1 MRQQSP
7 RSSKT
12 FCFLRSSISVR
23 AVGIIRLAVLMIA
36 FASGVCAQ
44 CVLTPSTSTVPAGS
58 TVTISATGAPGGEA
72 FFFISAG
79 PNRAEGSGLTSLS
92 AWTYSTTHG
101 IGTDTV
107 TASGTYQGQSFTCA
121 PAFVT
126 WTPPSCS
133 LAPAAG
139 TASLGSSH
147 TVVASV
153 VNGEGAPIGNTK
165 ISFFVS
171 NGPNVGKN
179 SGLFA
184 PTTDAVGKVSFTYK
198 PYLPPAS
205 GTDTIVASGS
215 IAFNRVSFACSA
227 TVTWVPFRCD
237 EDSEVAVTLP
247 TVTHSPAELLKPWR
261 VSYGSLPLTF
271 AVTKPY
277 GTLCEAQSNPGAL
290 PLVIGVPNGPQFSV
304 AKSETTATLTVFEPG
319 VVLSKPPCSFWPVL
333 PGQWKDDCILDG
345 REFDPQAPYLR
356 WQSPGFKITPLPY
369 VPGVQLPAAFR
380 NIPAMTF
387 WVNLTQRGLDHADM
401 KTVVERI
408 EPEIHRELTG
418 KLPGIAWWTG
428 IQDPGSVR
436 LLVID
441 SSGRTTGTLPDGR
454 RTNDIVNSF
463 IFDDP
468 TNPGAFFL
476 GTLEGSYMVILT
488 GLNSG
493 DFALAAS
500 NIAGDNAASQQVL
513 SGWVTKRDRI
523 AYRVSTTAVSGTPM
537 QFITRASLLDGD
549 LNGDERVDCAD
560 VAVVKTALGKR
571 LGEVG
576 YNAWADI
583 NADGIV
589 DSRDVT
595 LITKR
600 LTRRVTCP

>member
-1 MRQQSP
+1 MKQQSP

-12 FCFLRSSISVR
+12 FCSLRSSVPVR
-23 AVGIIRLAVLMIA
+23 AVGIIRSAVLIIA

-44 CVLTPSTSTVPAGS
+44 CVLKPSTAIVPAGS
-58 TVTISATGAPGGEA
+58 TVTISVTGAPGGEA
-72 FFFISAG
+72 YFLISDG

-107 TASGTYQGQSFTCA
+107 TASGTYQGQSFSCA

-139 TASLGSSH
+139 TASLASSH

-153 VNGEGAPIGNTK
+153 VNGDGAPIGNTK

-179 SGLFA
+179 SGLFP
-184 PTTDAVGKVSFTYK
+184 PTTDSAGKVSFTYN

-215 IAFNRVSFACSA
+215 IAFNSVSFACSA
-227 TVTWVPFRCD
+227 TVTWVLFRCD
-237 EDSEVAVTLP
+237 EGSEVAVTLP
-247 TVTHSPAELLKPWR
+247 TVMHSPAFLTKPWR
-261 VSYGSLPLTF
+261 VSYGNLPLTF

-277 GTLCEAQSNPGAL
+277 GTLCEAQSNLGAL
-290 PLVIGVPNGPQFSV
+290 PLLIGVPNGPQLSV

-319 VVLSKPPCSFWPVL
+319 VVLSKPGCSFWPVL
-333 PGQWKDDCILDG
+333 PGQWTDDCILDG
-345 REFDPQAPYLR
+345 REFDPQATYLK
-356 WQSPGFKITPLPY
+356 WYSPGFKITPLPY
-369 VPGVQLPAAFR
+369 VSGVLLPAPR
-380 NIPAMTF
+380 NIPAMQF

-401 KTVVERI
+401 KTVLERI
-408 EPEIHRELTG
+408 EPEIHQELIG
-418 KLPGIAWWTG
+418 KLPAFAWWTV
-428 IQDPGSVR
+428 IQDPGYVR

-441 SSGRTTGTLPDGR
+441 SSGQTTGTLPDGR
-454 RTNDIVNSF
+454 RTNDILNSF
-463 IFDDP
+463 IYDDA

-488 GLNSG
+488 GLRSG

-500 NIAGDNAASQQVL
+500 NLAGDNAASQQVL
-513 SGWVTKRDRI
+513 SGWVTKRDRF

-537 QFITRASLLDGD
+537 QFITRANLLDGD

-589 DSRDVT
+589 DARDVT
-595 LITKR
+595 SITKR